1 MPTIALGGLIP
12 GLTEITLT
20 TTPQDYTVPA
30 YMRRIFVPEAVSNLQ
45 YSFDG
50 TTYADAPAAAGFLV
64 WSKGSGSSDAHQLWL
79 KLSSGGPTTARL
91 DCRAEV

>member
-20 TTPQDYTVPA
+20 TTPQDYTVPG
-30 YMRRIFVPEAVSNLQ
+30 YMRRIFVPEAVTGLQ

-64 WSKGSGSSDAHQLWL
+64 WSKGSQSSDAHVLWL